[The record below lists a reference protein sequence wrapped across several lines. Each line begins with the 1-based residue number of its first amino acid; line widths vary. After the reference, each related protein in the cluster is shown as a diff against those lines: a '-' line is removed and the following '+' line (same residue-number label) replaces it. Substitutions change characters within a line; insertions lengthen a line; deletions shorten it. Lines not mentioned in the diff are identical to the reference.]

1 MKKMQNNFKNFRDEM
16 KIFITARIDFFR
28 SINKFNNANEIVKHL
43 NYIFFSFARSV
54 ECKKKAGRRKRS
66 DSIEL

>member
-1 MKKMQNNFKNFRDEM
+1 M

-43 NYIFFSFARSV
+43 NYFFFSRFCLNAARA
-54 ECKKKAGRRKRS
+54 KKAG
-66 DSIEL
+66 